1 MTAVRWSINCDVDI
15 TFVIWGEKTLNTVE
29 GSKFNPT
36 KVTLTERS
44 SEQDDDN
51 TESKAGEVERT
62 LSMLFANK

>member
-1 MTAVRWSINCDVDI
+1 MLFAGQLTVILKAKW
-15 TFVIWGEKTLNTVE
+15 TFGGEKTLNTVE